1 PPLTGGIGCPAVVQ
15 EFAVWALGADRPG
28 IVAAVTGVLF
38 QMGCNLKD
46 CSMTVLSRHF
56 AMMMLVEGPD
66 DLDPAALEEAL
77 REAED
82 SFDLTVAV
90 RPLNEGAMLFVEGE
104 PYIVSVYGSDHPG
117 IVHRIASVLADLS
130 VNITDVNTRVIGE
143 DEEPVYAML
152 LEVTLPRSLEPGD
165 LDARLQEM
173 AKELGVDASLH
184 PADADVL

>member
-1 PPLTGGIGCPAVVQ
+1 MTG

-38 QMGCNLKD
+38 KLGCNLKD

-56 AMMMLVEGPD
+56 AMMMLVEGPV
-66 DLDPAALEEAL
+66 DLAAETL
-77 REAED
+77 EAELARAEGCAG
-82 SFDLTVAV
+82 LTVAV
-90 RPLNEGAMLFVEGE
+90 RSAGEGASIVVEGE

-117 IVHRIASVLADLS
+117 IVHRISTVLADCS

-143 DEEPVYAML
+143 EDEPVYAML
-152 LEVTLPRSLEPGD
+152 LEVTLPRSLDPAE
-165 LDARLQEM
+165 LDRALQ
-173 AKELGVDASLH
+173 AAASELGVDASLH